1 MLSSWSMVS
10 LSGRAL
16 SAGVARVSCE
26 GCRFVEHGRFSR
38 LPNGGNAQSPPSL
51 PNGYLSH
58 AAVVAK
64 FRFRVRARCEDGG
77 WGAEDGACDRV
88 SRKGRLPCIA
98 RGGASECR
106 AVVEAK
112 ARRPGFRLTSGAL
125 PFGGRVPPSGE
136 KCGII
141 GANEPKGAARRGH
154 AMREA
159 APLAS
164 ERTAHGT

>member
-1 MLSSWSMVS
+1 MNMVDFPAFRTVGMLNLHRVYRTVTFRTLRWGRSSAFGFERAAKM
-10 LSGRAL
+10 GR
-16 SAGVARVSCE
+16 
-26 GCRFVEHGRFSR
+26 
-38 LPNGGNAQSPPSL
+38 
-51 PNGYLSH
+51 
-58 AAVVAK
+58 
-64 FRFRVRARCEDGG
+64 G

-98 RGGASECR
+98 RGGASECQ

-164 ERTAHGT
+164 ERTAHGTRSGMEALRYV